1 MNIDKLTNK
10 FVMWGEKRR
19 LKKMRKALKNF
30 AETYNQIKPQLERLR
45 TLYVYLDRL
54 IETQDKEYAKHK
66 GHNATGERIK
76 HGATQVASKPHP
88 AKAV

>member
-19 LKKMRKALKNF
+19 LKKLRKGLRNF
-30 AETYNQIKPQLERLR
+30 AEIYNKIKPQLERLR

-66 GHNATGERIK
+66 GHKDREHIPHKQFNEA
-76 HGATQVASKPHP
+76 KPDP